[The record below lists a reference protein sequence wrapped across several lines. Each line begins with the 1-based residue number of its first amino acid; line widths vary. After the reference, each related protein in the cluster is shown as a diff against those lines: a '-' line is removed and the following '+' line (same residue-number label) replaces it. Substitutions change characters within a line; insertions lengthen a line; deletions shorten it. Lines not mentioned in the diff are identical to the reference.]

1 MMILILFWQI
11 ADRLKND
18 DDRLV
23 SDQIEIKDFQENLER
38 RDFSYI
44 ITALLCICL
53 DKMNCRVI
61 QNGEWYGNDIVMMV
75 I

>member
-11 ADRLKND
+11 AERLKYN

-44 ITALLCICL
+44 TTALLCICL
-53 DKMNCRVI
+53 DKMNCRLI
-61 QNGEWYGNDIVMMV
+61 ENGERQGNDIVMMV